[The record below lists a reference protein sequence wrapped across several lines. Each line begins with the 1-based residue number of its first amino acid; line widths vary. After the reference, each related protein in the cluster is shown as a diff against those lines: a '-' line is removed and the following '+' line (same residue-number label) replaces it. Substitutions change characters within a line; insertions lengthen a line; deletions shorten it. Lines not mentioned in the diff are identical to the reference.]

1 MKQPPLSCTLYS
13 PRSGLVVYLPDPTT
27 ASTGHATTDT
37 FDATTVDVSTVK
49 FGPGEA
55 TIAHKKAHLED
66 VDGDG
71 DIDLVMH
78 FRTRDTGISPGD
90 LQACLTGVAGGANII
105 ACDVVTVK

>member
-1 MKQPPLSCTLYS
+1 M
-13 PRSGLVVYLPDPTT
+13 
-27 ASTGHATTDT
+27 
-37 FDATTVDVSTVK
+37 DVSTVK

-105 ACDVVTVK
+105 VCDVVTVK